1 MLYLKTNFFKG
12 FALFKFH
19 LNKKIFW
26 FVALLIIIANSILTI
41 YIYKQKQELVQTRAF
56 AKGETLKNYFISMRY
71 VYHQQFLKSGLD
83 INDSTIGFLPA
94 HASTLIS
101 DKFEKLSKDNVTIRN
116 VTDRPRN
123 PKNMADAFELK
134 AINFFKKN
142 PNTKVHIQKIKQ
154 NSKEILHY
162 TAPLI
167 IEKYCIQCHGKK
179 EEVLPSIQERYDT
192 AYDYHIGDIRGV
204 TSIKIPVDELEKAA
218 IGSFYK
224 TTFFT
229 WFTTLLL
236 LTIVYFAIK
245 KLTVQDVEQKIVLQE
260 EVRKK
265 TADLEEQK
273 NELQIA
279 NENQRHLFSILR
291 TVADCNQILI
301 TAKNIDELISDT
313 AVSMHSNTT
322 FASVKILV
330 VENGELIVKASIGLD
345 EDFNVL
351 PLELD
356 VFENNKFVM
365 IKNFDENLPSEC
377 KEKMEKYGIS
387 EIYLTPLRKKHH
399 AKKALGVMNICT
411 TEQKGLS
418 KEEQDMI
425 NELAGDVGFAI
436 NSFHQKEAINQ
447 LSFYDPLTYLPN
459 QRLFEQHLSQALS
472 DSDKS
477 LKYGAILFLD
487 FDNFKDI
494 NDLMGNDTGDFVLK
508 ESAQRLISK
517 AQTASL
523 AARHSGDKFSI
534 LLENLSPKEEEAAVI
549 AENFAKEIQET
560 LKEPFVIEKKSL
572 NLTCSIG
579 IVLFL
584 DHKVNPDKLSN
595 QAEYAMRSAKN
606 EGKNTI
612 RFYNESLQHI
622 TKSRLQMLLELK
634 KAFVQKEFVLY
645 YQKQFDKDEKVLGV
659 EALIRWIHP
668 LKGMIS
674 PAEFI
679 PLAEEYG
686 VIKDIGRFVLES
698 VTDQLVLWRNDE
710 IKKMWR
716 ISVNVS
722 PIQFKEEGF
731 VERLKALIDSKNIDP
746 AKIRV
751 EITEGVF
758 IENEEEVTQKIEA
771 LKSFGISLSI
781 DDFGTGYSNLKY
793 LKNLQIDE
801 LKIDQSF
808 IFGLNKNNS
817 EKTIVKT
824 IILMG
829 KEFNL
834 EVIAEGVETK
844 EQFELL
850 KELGCDFFQG
860 YLFAK
865 PCPIEDLESNS
876 CK

>member
-1 MLYLKTNFFKG
+1 
-12 FALFKFH
+12 LFKFH

-26 FVALLIIIANSILTI
+26 FITLFIVVANSFLTF
-41 YIYKQKQELVQTRAF
+41 YIYNQTQKAIKIRAF
-56 AKGETLKNYFISMRY
+56 ARGESLKEYFLAMRY
-71 VYHQQFLKSGLD
+71 VYHQQFLKSGLELD
-83 INDSTIGFLPA
+83 ETTVGFLPA

-101 DKFEKLSKDNVTIRN
+101 DRFSEISNDGITIRN
-116 VTDRPRN
+116 VTDKPRN
-123 PKNMADAFELK
+123 LKNAADSFELE
-134 AINFFKKN
+134 AIQYFKKTK
-142 PNTKVHIQKIKQ
+142 NTQAQIKKIKQ
-154 NSKEILHY
+154 NSQEILHY
-162 TAPLI
+162 TAPLV
-167 IEKYCIQCHGKK
+167 IEKYCIACHGSK
-179 EEVLPSIQERYDT
+179 EEVFPSVLKMYDT
-192 AYDYHIGDIRGV
+192 AYDYKVGDIRGV
-204 TSIKIPVDELEKAA
+204 TSIKIPIDSLEKAA
-218 IGSFYK
+218 IKSFYQ
-224 TTFFT
+224 TAIFT
-229 WFTTLLL
+229 WSIILLL
-236 LTIVYFAIK
+236 LVVIYFAIN
-245 KLTVQDVEQKIVLQE
+245 KLTRQEVEQKTLLQE

-265 TADLEEQK
+265 TADLEKQK

-279 NENQRHLFSILR
+279 NKNQKHLFSILR
-291 TVADCNQILI
+291 TVSDCNQILI

-313 AVSMHSNTT
+313 ALSMHSNTT
-322 FASVKILV
+322 FACVKVLTLHV
-330 VENGELIVKASIGLD
+330 VKASIGLD
-345 EDFNVL
+345 EDFSIL
-351 PLELD
+351 PLEMD
-356 VFENNKFVM
+356 VFENNKFM
-365 IKNFDENLPSEC
+365 LMKISDENLPLEC
-377 KEKMEKYGIS
+377 KRRMQKYKLS
-387 EIYLTPLRKKHH
+387 EIYLVPLKKDYH
-399 AKKALGVMNICT
+399 AKKTLGVISIGTM
-411 TEQKGLS
+411 EEKGLS

-425 NELAGDVGFAI
+425 NELAGDVGFAL

-447 LSFYDPLTYLPN
+447 LSFYDTLTYLPN
-459 QRLFEQHLSQALS
+459 QKLFEQHLSQALTQS
-472 DSDKS
+472 SKN

-494 NDLMGNDTGDFVLK
+494 NDLMGKDTGDFILK

-517 AQTASL
+517 AQTTSL

-560 LKEPFVIEKKSL
+560 LKEAFIIEKKSL
-572 NLTCSIG
+572 YLTCSIG

-595 QAEYAMRSAKN
+595 QAEYAMRSAKK

-612 RFYNESLQHI
+612 RFYNESLQH
-622 TKSRLQMLLELK
+622 TTNSKLQMLLELK

-645 YQKQFDKDEKVLGV
+645 YQKQFDKNEKVLGV
-659 EALIRWIHP
+659 EALIRWVHP
-668 LKGMIS
+668 LRGMIS

-686 VIKDIGRFVLES
+686 VIKEIGRFVLES
-698 VTDQLVLWRNDE
+698 ATDQLVLWRDDA
-710 IKKMWR
+710 IKKEWR

-731 VERLKALIDSKNIDP
+731 VEELKALIDSKNVNP
-746 AKIRV
+746 QKIRV

-758 IENEEEVTQKIEA
+758 IENEGDITQKIEA

-808 IFGLNKNNS
+808 VFGLNNNNS